1 MALIFKNNYKKLKK
15 NAKELIK
22 RFNTKSNNKNIIM
35 GCDLSGHSTG
45 ISIIDKND
53 NLLFMDKIY
62 IPSYSS
68 TPTDLRIITFV
79 LGLQEIINKFKPSI
93 AIVEDIFATN
103 IATHSTLARVHGIF
117 LYHMVRNN
125 IKVYYIHPSSAKA
138 FIKCKTKE
146 QVFEKIT
153 KMYKLDLN
161 FKECNDGVDGLLMA
175 LNHKNKTKLKEA

>member
-1 MALIFKNNYKKLKK
+1 MEMTTAILVGDYGLNIKSNYKQLKK
-15 NAKELIK
+15 NSKELIK
-22 RFNTKSNNKNIIM
+22 RFNTKKNNHNIIM

-93 AIVEDIFATN
+93 AIVEDIFSTN
-103 IATHSTLARVHGIF
+103 IATHSTLAR
-117 LYHMVRNN
+117 YMV
-125 IKVYYIHPSSAKA
+125 YFYIIWLEIILRFIIYTQVLLKHSLNAK
-138 FIKCKTKE
+138 
-146 QVFEKIT
+146 Q
-153 KMYKLDLN
+153 
-161 FKECNDGVDGLLMA
+161 
-175 LNHKNKTKLKEA
+175 KNKYLKK